1 MPSLVGG
8 RLSADV
14 GGRREEE
21 ALQDCTSDASRPTRR
36 LDISED
42 DDCIEGLP
50 TRSFKDMP
58 KISVFSPFFL
68 YFSLYLYIFSFFF
81 N

>member
-1 MPSLVGG
+1 MPRLVGG

-50 TRSFKDMP
+50 TRSFKDKP
-58 KISVFSPFFL
+58 KISVFYRFFSLFLSFFFL
-68 YFSLYLYIFSFFF
+68 FSFFF